1 MIYYRL
7 GEVIRELRSRL
18 HMTQEELAAGICSV
32 STIAKIESGSQM
44 PSGRV
49 AEALLRRLKDTG
61 CFFTGFSQTKE
72 LEELCSWERILE
84 CAKRNRVGDSL
95 FEQQFY
101 AYVRIL
107 DRTQQTTDHALVLL
121 ELMEVLVMSMPLDE
135 LYDETARRRTYT
147 YLELYL
153 LNSIALQFYYL
164 GSYDHAMRIFE
175 RLHEYL
181 QEWHRYG
188 DVGRYLYPVV
198 CNNLAAV
205 RLIQGYAHPARMVC
219 DAGINKCL
227 STGMM
232 LVLPELYGNLSNI
245 LYTLEEQHEA
255 QQAYARMRTLSEM
268 LAERERLLSPP
279 EQETVLVKG
288 LAIAYKIE

>member
-84 CAKRNRVGDSL
+84 RAKRNRVGDSL

-107 DRTQQTTDHALVLL
+107 DRVQQTTDHALVLL

-147 YLELYL
+147 YLELYI

-255 QQAYARMRTLSEM
+255 QQAYARMRTLTEM
-268 LAERERLLSPP
+268 LAERERLP
-279 EQETVLVKG
+279 EQENVLV
-288 LAIAYKIE
+288 IE

>member
-84 CAKRNRVGDSL
+84 RAKRNRVGDSL

-147 YLELYL
+147 YLELYI

-198 CNNLAAV
+198 CNNLAAA
-205 RLIQGYAHPARMVC
+205 RLIQGYAHPARIVC

-268 LAERERLLSPP
+268 LAERERLLSLPAR
-279 EQETVLVKG
+279 ETVLVKG

>member
-49 AEALLRRLKDTG
+49 AEALLHRLKDTG

-84 CAKRNRVGDSL
+84 RAKRNRVGDSL

-107 DRTQQTTDHALVLL
+107 DRVQQTTDHALVLL

-147 YLELYL
+147 YLELYI

-245 LYTLEEQHEA
+245 LYTLEEQYEA
-255 QQAYARMRTLSEM
+255 QQAYARMRTLTEM
-268 LAERERLLSPP
+268 LAERERLP
-279 EQETVLVKG
+279 EQENVLVKG

>member
-84 CAKRNRVGDSL
+84 RAKRNRVGDSL

-107 DRTQQTTDHALVLL
+107 DRVQQTADHALVLL

-147 YLELYL
+147 YLELYI

-255 QQAYARMRTLSEM
+255 QQAYARMRTLTEM
-268 LAERERLLSPP
+268 LAERERLP
-279 EQETVLVKG
+279 EQENVLVKG

>member
-84 CAKRNRVGDSL
+84 RAKRNRVGDSL

-107 DRTQQTTDHALVLL
+107 DRVQQTTDHALVLL

-147 YLELYL
+147 YLELYI

-245 LYTLEEQHEA
+245 LYTLEKQHEA
-255 QQAYARMRTLSEM
+255 QQAYARMRTLTEM
-268 LAERERLLSPP
+268 LAERERLP
-279 EQETVLVKG
+279 EQENVLVKG

>member
-84 CAKRNRVGDSL
+84 RAKRNRVGDSL

-107 DRTQQTTDHALVLL
+107 DRVQQTTDHALVLL

-147 YLELYL
+147 YLELYI

-255 QQAYARMRTLSEM
+255 QQAYARMRTLTEM
-268 LAERERLLSPP
+268 LAERERLP
-279 EQETVLVKG
+279 EQENVLVKG

>member
-32 STIAKIESGSQM
+32 STIAKIENGSQM

-72 LEELCSWERILE
+72 LEELCSWERTLE
-84 CAKRNRVGDSL
+84 RARGKRAGDSL

-107 DRTQQTTDHALVLL
+107 DRMQQTADHALVLL

-147 YLELYL
+147 YLELYV

-245 LYTLEEQHEA
+245 LYTLEKQYEA
-255 QQAYARMRTLSEM
+255 QQAYARMRTLTEM
-268 LAERERLLSPP
+268 LAERERLP
-279 EQETVLVKG
+279 EQENVLVKG

>member
-49 AEALLRRLKDTG
+49 AEALLRRLKDAG

-84 CAKRNRVGDSL
+84 RAKRNRVGDSL

-107 DRTQQTTDHALVLL
+107 DRVQQTTDHALVLL

-147 YLELYL
+147 YLELYI

-255 QQAYARMRTLSEM
+255 QQAYARMRTLTEM
-268 LAERERLLSPP
+268 LAERERLP
-279 EQETVLVKG
+279 EQENVLVKG

>member
-18 HMTQEELAAGICSV
+18 HMTQEELAGGICSV

-61 CFFTGFSQTKE
+61 CFFTGFSQAKE

-84 CAKRNRVGDSL
+84 RAKRNRVGDSL

-268 LAERERLLSPP
+268 LAEREHLSSPP
-279 EQETVLVKG
+279 EHETVLVKG

>member
-32 STIAKIESGSQM
+32 STIAKIECGSQM

-84 CAKRNRVGDSL
+84 RAKRNRVGDSL

-107 DRTQQTTDHALVLL
+107 DRVQQTTDHALVLL

-147 YLELYL
+147 YLELYI

-255 QQAYARMRTLSEM
+255 QQAYARMRTLTEM
-268 LAERERLLSPP
+268 LAERERLP
-279 EQETVLVKG
+279 EQENVLVKG

>member
-84 CAKRNRVGDSL
+84 RAKRNRVGESL

-107 DRTQQTTDHALVLL
+107 DRVQQTTDHALVLL

-147 YLELYL
+147 YLELYI

-255 QQAYARMRTLSEM
+255 QQAYARMRTLTEM
-268 LAERERLLSPP
+268 LAERERLP
-279 EQETVLVKG
+279 EQENVLVKG

>member
-84 CAKRNRVGDSL
+84 RAKRNRVGDSL

-107 DRTQQTTDHALVLL
+107 DRVQQTTDHALVLL

-147 YLELYL
+147 YLELYI

-255 QQAYARMRTLSEM
+255 QQAYARMRTLTEM
-268 LAERERLLSPP
+268 LAERERLP
-279 EQETVLVKG
+279 EQENVLVKG
-288 LAIAYKIE
+288 LAIAYKME

>member
-84 CAKRNRVGDSL
+84 RAKRNRVGDSL

-107 DRTQQTTDHALVLL
+107 DRVRQTTDHALVLL

-147 YLELYL
+147 YLELYI

-255 QQAYARMRTLSEM
+255 QQAYARMRTLTEM
-268 LAERERLLSPP
+268 LAERERLP
-279 EQETVLVKG
+279 EQENVLVKG

>member
-84 CAKRNRVGDSL
+84 RAKRNRVGESL

-107 DRTQQTTDHALVLL
+107 DRVQQTTDHALVLL

-147 YLELYL
+147 YLELYI

-175 RLHEYL
+175 RLHEYFK
-181 QEWHRYG
+181 EWHRYG

-255 QQAYARMRTLSEM
+255 QQAYARMRTLTEM
-268 LAERERLLSPP
+268 LAERERLP
-279 EQETVLVKG
+279 EQENVLVKG